1 MIKIEKDIK
10 VWIISDTHYSHKNI
24 CRGTTNWRL
33 ADESIPEAQTRPFE
47 TIDKMNA
54 AIVNNINSCVGQD
67 DVLIHLGD
75 WSFGGFE
82 NIEEFYNRLICKNI
96 HLVLG
101 NHDHHIDRNRGDI
114 RKLFLSVSWFE
125 QFEYMGETI
134 ECCHYPIS
142 SWNALRKG
150 RIHLHGHCHLPH
162 NQKISNGRR
171 MDIGMD
177 GNPDFEPYNL
187 HDVIKMLKNRE
198 VGSEMG
204 PLDHHLDDIVGIVG

>member
-1 MIKIEKDIK
+1 MIKLEKEKK
-10 VWIISDTHYSHKNI
+10 VWITSDTHYGHTNI
-24 CRGTTNWRL
+24 CRGVTNWRL
-33 ADESIPEAQTRPFE
+33 PNGDIPVNQTRDFP
-47 TIDKMNA
+47 TIEKMNA
-54 AIVNNINSCVGQD
+54 AIVNNINSLVGQD
-67 DVLIHLGD
+67 DILIHLGD

-82 NIEEFYNRLICKNI
+82 KIEEFRNRIICQNI
-96 HLVLG
+96 HLILG

-142 SWNALRKG
+142 SWNNLRKG
-150 RIHLHGHCHLPH
+150 RVHHHGHCHLPH

-177 GNPDFEPYNL
+177 GNPEFEPYDL
-187 HDVIKMLKNRE
+187 HEVIKMLKKRE
-198 VGSEMG
+198 IGSEMG
-204 PLDHHLDDIVGIVG
+204 PLDHHMDDMQNVVG